1 MEAKTKGLFKELFA
15 DCYKQLFV
23 TAYIQVHNEND
34 ASDLVQDTALLA
46 FKNFNQ
52 LKEIAYFK
60 TWITRILLNNI
71 KKFFKQKRE
80 VNLFDDRIFEA
91 TDQTNREETIILL
104 DAIKKLNQKE
114 QDVLILQYFLGY
126 TICEVSKILKM
137 PQGTVKSKTNR
148 SLKKLKELLKEE
160 SA

>member
-1 MEAKTKGLFKELFA
+1 MEARTKGLFEELFA
-15 DCYKQLFV
+15 DCYKQLYA
-23 TAYIQVHNEND
+23 TAFIQVHNEND

-60 TWITRILLNNI
+60 TWITRILLNNT
-71 KKFFKQKRE
+71 KKFFKQERA
-80 VNLFDDRIFEA
+80 VNFFDDRIFEA

-148 SLKKLKELLKEE
+148 SLRKLKELLKEE